1 MSFTRRQILAAAAS
15 LAVLVPGQAPRAD
28 DFIELRAR
36 NAELGLLEGGAG
48 KTGAWILGKGP
59 APAVIRAKQGQEL
72 KLRIFNE
79 LDNEIWLHFF
89 GLRGP
94 SELMTINVPPGDKGV
109 DCVFTPPDAGTFWI
123 GPVSDVSR
131 HRDMGLYAML
141 VVEEK
146 EALDPAIPDLPLII
160 DDWRIAQ
167 DGTME
172 GGFGDIETMVG
183 EGRLGNWMTINS
195 QFRPRLPIAAGRFTR
210 LRILNAANVRSM
222 GLQFKGSDPLLIAFD
237 GQPVKPR
244 LLGTKALTL
253 APGQRAD
260 LLVSAEEGDIT
271 IALDLFEDVVEIGYL
286 TRDGE
291 AAPAAI
297 DDNFALPP
305 NPVTRPPAKPEPR
318 LVKIALEGGV
328 KGGLKSAV
336 FRGQTMELRTLL
348 ENGKGWALNGVA
360 GPGIEPLF
368 AAQLGESLA
377 LEIENRTAFSQ
388 ALHLH
393 GHVWQLPAEEGSE
406 PPVSDTAVVPAG
418 QTKLLGFVADNPG
431 TWAFQSLVAER
442 SDGGLIGAFQVVK
455 PDQL

>member
-1 MSFTRRQILAAAAS
+1 
-15 LAVLVPGQAPRAD
+15 
-28 DFIELRAR
+28 
-36 NAELGLLEGGAG
+36 
-48 KTGAWILGKGP
+48 
-59 APAVIRAKQGQEL
+59 
-72 KLRIFNE
+72 
-79 LDNEIWLHFF
+79 
-89 GLRGP
+89 
-94 SELMTINVPPGDKGV
+94 
-109 DCVFTPPDAGTFWI
+109 
-123 GPVSDVSR
+123 
-131 HRDMGLYAML
+131 
-141 VVEEK
+141 
-146 EALDPAIPDLPLII
+146 
-160 DDWRIAQ
+160 
-167 DGTME
+167 ME